1 MWKFRELE
9 CNVHDVVYFCAV
21 RWLSRAKCLEN
32 FFRLRLQIYE
42 YCAGKGMEFKLLINT
57 TWVADLAFLTDV
69 MSHLAVLNVNLQ
81 RKSMLVNHYYDCIK
95 GFTLKLELLKNHM
108 GLLNLTHFPNLKMF
122 TPLSQDQIFFFQSE
136 IETILYNF
144 KSRFNEIHLYYDN
157 IKIFANPYDVDPS
170 TSPIGF
176 DLELIELQTD
186 LSLKSRYMF
195 MDLISFY
202 RSNISEDRFPRL
214 YENGLKIVSLFGSTY
229 RCESLFS
236 RLNHIKDCKRTRT
249 SDELLIGQLRLSTT
263 AYIPD
268 YSKISNTKQFQ
279 PSH

>member
-1 MWKFRELE
+1 MYKGLYVKIRIIEESHGTSQFDTLSELK
-9 CNVHDVVYFCAV
+9 NVYTT
-21 RWLSRAKCLEN
+21 LSRSN
-32 FFRLRLQIYE
+32 I
-42 YCAGKGMEFKLLINT
+42 
-57 TWVADLAFLTDV
+57 
-69 MSHLAVLNVNLQ
+69 
-81 RKSMLVNHYYDCIK
+81 
-95 GFTLKLELLKNHM
+95 
-108 GLLNLTHFPNLKMF
+108 
-122 TPLSQDQIFFFQSE
+122 FFQSE